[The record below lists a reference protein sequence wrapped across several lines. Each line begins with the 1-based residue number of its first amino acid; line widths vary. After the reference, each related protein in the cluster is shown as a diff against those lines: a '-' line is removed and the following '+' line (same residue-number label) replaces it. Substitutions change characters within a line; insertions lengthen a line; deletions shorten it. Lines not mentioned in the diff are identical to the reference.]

1 MTEEKKRYYKKVW
14 DIRKAAIEKEGR
26 FLLTKE
32 EWLELNNDSYLQV
45 ANKKIE
51 QQQAKEAAAEYA
63 AEIEKR
69 INELFKKFQ

>member
-32 EWLELNNDSYLQV
+32 EWLELNNDSYIQV

-51 QQQAKEAAAEYA
+51 QQQAKEAAAELEK
-63 AEIEKR
+63 EIDKA
-69 INELFKKFQ
+69 INDLFKRFQ

>member
-32 EWLELNNDSYLQV
+32 EWLELNNDSYIQV

-69 INELFKKFQ
+69 INDIFKKLQ